1 MRQEVPISIMKET
14 SRKEKDA
21 VKLKFGTKKKK
32 KSQSL
37 KVLLSIS
44 DPNLAYQRKI
54 RRMPH
59 LPQATLF

>member
-32 KSQSL
+32 K
-37 KVLLSIS
+37 VN
-44 DPNLAYQRKI
+44 P
-54 RRMPH
+54 
-59 LPQATLF
+59 